1 MSERPTRR
9 AEYAAATRRAIV
21 DAARELFATR
31 GYFAT
36 RVDDIAAR
44 ARVAPPTVYA
54 AGGKPALLRALME
67 MWVSATVIEST
78 YRRVA
83 ELTDGTEILRVTAA
97 GTRRVREE
105 WADIMRVVLG
115 TAPHDEAAAEILAA
129 ATAAYRKGMVL
140 TADRLA
146 AIGALRDDLTAAEAA
161 DVLWFYFGYSSYFT
175 LTDENG
181 WSLDRAERWLLNAA
195 HSALLHP

>member
-1 MSERPTRR
+1 VPAAEREP
-9 AEYAAATRRAIV
+9 
-21 DAARELFATR
+21 
-31 GYFAT
+31 GQ
-36 RVDDIAAR
+36 
-44 ARVAPPTVYA
+44 
-54 AGGKPALLRALME
+54 
-67 MWVSATVIEST
+67 S
-78 YRRVA
+78 
-83 ELTDGTEILRVTAA
+83 
-97 GTRRVREE
+97 
-105 WADIMRVVLG
+105 DIMRVVLD

-181 WSLDRAERWLLNAA
+181 WSLQRAERWLFDAA
-195 HSALLHP
+195 RSALLRD